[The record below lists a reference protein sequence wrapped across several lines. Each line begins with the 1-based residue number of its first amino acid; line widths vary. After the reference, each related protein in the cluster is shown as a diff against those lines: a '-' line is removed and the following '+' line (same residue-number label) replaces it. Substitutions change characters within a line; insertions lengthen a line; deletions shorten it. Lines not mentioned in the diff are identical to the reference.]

1 MVRRTTATE
10 KRMADRGGPGET
22 PTSKQLVF
30 IVGISDKWFLLPK
43 AGLRGDCDF
52 GIRVSKAGHGN
63 DEVWKGWKAKKLAF
77 QPSPTPWQG
86 NLLIELCKKHRSN
99 SHEIPF

>member
-1 MVRRTTATE
+1 MERKSTGR
-10 KRMADRGGPGET
+10 
-22 PTSKQLVF
+22 
-30 IVGISDKWFLLPK
+30 IVAISDKWFLLPK
-43 AGLRGDCDF
+43 AGLRGDCDS